1 MKPKV
6 ILVMGLPGS
15 GKTTLSKILK
25 KNLDAKYLNAD
36 EVRKKFNDWDFSIPG
51 RERQAKR
58 MKKLAQEHV
67 LNGKTVIADFICPT
81 LKTRNDF
88 NADFI
93 IFMDTIEA
101 GRYDDTN
108 KLFEKPKNYDFLVTK
123 KNAEFYA
130 KKIILKLNANK

>member
-25 KNLDAKYLNAD
+25 KNLGAAYINAD
-36 EVRKKFNDWDFSIPG
+36 EVRKKFNDWDFSIKG

-58 MKKLAQEHV
+58 MKELAQEHI
-67 LNGKTVIADFICPT
+67 LKGSMVIADFICPT
-81 LKTRNDF
+81 FKTRNEF
-88 NADFI
+88 NADFL
-93 IFMDTIEA
+93 IFMDTIDS

-108 KLFEKPKNYDFLVTK
+108 KLFEKPKKYDFLVK
-123 KNAEFYA
+123 EKNAEIYA
-130 KKIILKLNANK
+130 KKIIEKLNANK

>member
-6 ILVMGLPGS
+6 ILVMGLPGA
-15 GKTTLSKILK
+15 GKTTLSMILK
-25 KNLDAKYLNAD
+25 KNLNAKYLNAD

-58 MKKLAQEHV
+58 MKKLAQEYV
-67 LNGKTVIADFICPT
+67 SNGKTVIADFICPT
-81 LKTRNDF
+81 LKTRSDF
-88 NADFI
+88 NADFV

-108 KLFEKPKNYDFLVTK
+108 KLFEKPKNYDFLVTE
-123 KNAEFYA
+123 KNAEFYS
-130 KKIILKLNANK
+130 KQIILKLNANK